1 MFDLHYK
8 GTIAFVCHLWV
19 MEQAVYDP
27 FPGHR
32 AKEMPRGKEKQN
44 ALSSR
49 SLFGDQYI
57 RLEP

>member
-1 MFDLHYK
+1 MFDLYYK
-8 GTIAFVCHLWV
+8 GTIAFVYHLWV

-32 AKEMPRGKEKQN
+32 VKEMPRGKEEQN

-49 SLFGDQYI
+49 
-57 RLEP
+57 

>member
-1 MFDLHYK
+1 MFDLYYK
-8 GTIAFVCHLWV
+8 GTIAFVYHLWV

-32 AKEMPRGKEKQN
+32 AKEMPRGKEEQN

-57 RLEP
+57 RLKP